1 MTRCH
6 KKGELTRG
14 SSSLLLFLMFL
25 MKTRLFFSEKNKQ
38 QTFRE
43 NVCPGP
49 KAIECWKQG
58 EICIIHGLNVKK
70 RKSTIQ
76 ATFLDKEV

>member
-25 MKTRLFFSEKNKQ
+25 MKTRLFFLRKISNRLFEKMYVLGQRQLSAGSRGK
-38 QTFRE
+38 FALFM
-43 NVCPGP
+43 V
-49 KAIECWKQG
+49 
-58 EICIIHGLNVKK
+58 
-70 RKSTIQ
+70 
-76 ATFLDKEV
+76 